1 MSTSQP
7 QMQEHARRSS
17 GIYDQENPFAGG
29 SEEGLAD
36 LLPNI
41 FPAFSTF
48 LTRFLDCPRDIERV
62 Y

>member
-7 QMQEHARRSS
+7 QMREHARRSS

-36 LLPNI
+36 LLLP
-41 FPAFSTF
+41 PHLPPHF
-48 LTRFLDCPRDIERV
+48 LPP
-62 Y
+62 